1 MEEDADLAEEMAA
14 AKALAEWNQQ
24 QLDLQWGGLRFVYGF
39 NVTRNSDLSRLKE
52 NNETT
57 ST

>member
-24 QLDLQWGGLRFVYGF
+24 QLDLQWGGLRFAYGF

>member
-1 MEEDADLAEEMAA
+1 MEEDADLAEAMAA

-24 QLDLQWGGLRFVYGF
+24 QLNLQWGGLRFAYGF
-39 NVTRNSDLSRLKE
+39 NVTRKE